1 MSQGWWIR
9 WFPWISLA
17 TCSSL
22 WLARWPTFPLGID
35 PWYHVFVARQ
45 LANAGGP
52 IIYEWWA
59 NAPAGHPHAYP
70 PVLHVLLAGLL
81 ALGVSP
87 VTAVRLVSAVLMP
100 CLLGTIF
107 VVMARLTTRSVA
119 VASLLMAIL
128 PFSWFVQITGVLAAG
143 LALIELLWLLVA
155 IQERRVVA
163 ASCLITLLFY
173 THHGLGLVG
182 VASLMMIA
190 LLKGVAPRTAVF
202 TSLGWGLVL
211 VLPWLGRLGSYAKG
225 AVLGVTQLRAMH
237 ENNTFAIVPA
247 LYLLAAIGAWRCV
260 KWRGSSLLL
269 LGLWL
274 GFCPMA
280 YPYTFRWLSGE
291 GLLPVVLM
299 SGFGLEGCWA
309 WLTKR
314 WQHRASDWLVLLT
327 FTMLVAV
334 APSILIGPSG
344 EPAPSRTPDAFA
356 ARVAKKSVRVLW
368 LDTAPFRLLNWPS
381 AAHQELELQLYSPQ
395 TAALAEMV
403 SALSQPGEIVWSN
416 AKYAGFLVAAL
427 ANRPTAVME
436 LSKALQLE
444 KIGAAHLIVWFKVP
458 QLPETLE
465 LPALLSRYRLH
476 LVGETDLALI
486 FRNPGASQLA
496 HEPQAV
502 IPLWLAFVLLC
513 LLLGVALWDFRRR
526 FR

>member
-1 MSQGWWIR
+1 MSQGRWIR
-9 WFPWISLA
+9 WLPWISLA

-22 WLARWPTFPLGID
+22 WLAWWPTFPLGID
-35 PWYHVFVARQ
+35 PWYHLFVARQ
-45 LANAGGP
+45 IADAGGP
-52 IIYEWWA
+52 IVYEWWA
-59 NAPAGHPHAYP
+59 NAPAGHPHVYP

-119 VASLLMAIL
+119 VASLLMAML

-190 LLKGVAPRTAVF
+190 LLKGVAPRAAVF

-225 AVLGVTQLRAMH
+225 VVLGVTQLRAMH
-237 ENNTFAIVPA
+237 ENNTLAIVPA
-247 LYLLAAIGAWRCV
+247 LYLLAALGAWRCV
-260 KWRGSSLLL
+260 RWRGSSLLL

-291 GLLPVVLM
+291 GLLPVVLLA
-299 SGFGLEGCWA
+299 GFGLEGCCA

-314 WQHRASDWLVLLT
+314 WQDRVSGWLVLLT
-327 FTMLVAV
+327 FAMLVAV
-334 APSILIGPSG
+334 SPSILIGPSG
-344 EPAPSRTPDAFA
+344 ESAE
-356 ARVAKKSVRVLW
+356 KHVRVVW
-368 LDTAPFRLLNWPS
+368 SDTAPFHLLLNRPS
-381 AAHQELELQLYSPQ
+381 SAHQERELQLYGPQ
-395 TAALAEMV
+395 TATLAKV
-403 SALSQPGEIVWSN
+403 VATLSQPGEIVWSN
-416 AKYAGFLVAAL
+416 AKYAGLLIATL
-427 ANRPTAVME
+427 AHRPTAAME
-436 LSKALQLE
+436 LPKALQLE
-444 KIGAAHLIVWFKVP
+444 KIGAAHLIVWFKIH
-458 QLPETLE
+458 QLPGTLE
-465 LPALLSRYRLH
+465 IPALLSRYRLH

-496 HEPQAV
+496 HEPQAA
-502 IPLWLAFVLLC
+502 IPLWLAFVLSC
-513 LLLGVALWDFRRR
+513 LLLGGVLWDFHRRPIEE
-526 FR
+526 